1 MRNPPVPQG
10 LVDILHRYP
19 ALINELERSLA
30 DVVDSPVGHTP
41 SFEVAAWLLE
51 SKLATFIRN
60 ARAMLERAHAEK
72 DDDFIFA
79 AEQQLTVM
87 HHAHS
92 RNGGLRDLS
101 QLWDHFNRSPR

>member
-10 LVDILHRYP
+10 LLDILHRYP
-19 ALINELERSLA
+19 ALIEELERSLA
-30 DVVDSPVGHTP
+30 DAVDRPLAHTP

-72 DDDFIFA
+72 DADFVFA
-79 AEQQLTVM
+79 AEQQLAVM
-87 HHAHS
+87 QQAHS

-101 QLWDHFNRSPR
+101 QLWDHFNRNPR